1 MGRRIGIQDIRD
13 MALGATVL
21 GAGGGGDPY
30 MGGLMAIEAIKKYGD
45 VELITV
51 DEVPDD
57 AIVAVSELMG
67 APTVSV
73 EKIPAGFEAG
83 AAYDEMTKELGV
95 APFATFSVEAG
106 GANSMFPF
114 VLAAMR
120 RIPVVDT
127 DLMGRAFPGMEMTTL
142 GINGVPGTPTVM
154 ADAHGNTV
162 TVRTVDDLWFEKI
175 AREVTSAMGGYAI
188 LCSYPCTGRQLK
200 EFGVH
205 GTASLCQEIGRAI
218 REAREA
224 HGDPIQAVL
233 DITRGFRLFKG
244 KIVDVE
250 RRTDGKFARGKAQLE
265 GLDDDKGSRMVID
278 FQNENIIAWRDG
290 EPACT
295 VPDLIVVLDS
305 ESGTPITTEG
315 LKYGARVVVCGL
327 PCDPQWRTPEGLAVV
342 EPRYFGY
349 NVDYITI
356 EERMGAARR

>member
-1 MGRRIGIQDIRD
+1 MGRTIGIQDIRD

-30 MGGLMAIEAIKKYGD
+30 VGSLMAIEAIRTYGD
-45 VELITV
+45 VELIEPH
-51 DEVPDD
+51 EVPDD

-73 EKIPAGFEAG
+73 EKIPGGFEAG

-114 VLAAMR
+114 VLAAAR
-120 RIPVVDT
+120 RIPVIDA
-127 DLMGRAFPGMEMTTL
+127 DLMGRAFPNMEMTTL
-142 GINGVPGTPTVM
+142 GIHGVPGTPTVM

-162 TVRTVDDLWFEKI
+162 TVRTVDDVWFEKI
-175 AREVTSAMGGYAI
+175 AREVTFAMGGYSI

-200 EFGVH
+200 DFGVL
-205 GTASLCQEIGRAI
+205 GTASLCQRIGRAI
-218 REAREA
+218 RESREA

-233 DITRGFRLFKG
+233 DITKGYRLFKG
-244 KIVDVE
+244 KIVDVN
-250 RRTDGKFARGKAQLE
+250 RRTDGKFARGQAVLQ
-265 GLDDDKGSRMVID
+265 GLDDNKGSQMVID

-290 EPACT
+290 EPVCT
-295 VPDLIVVLDS
+295 VPDLIVLLDC

-349 NVDYITI
+349 NVDYIAI
-356 EERMGAARR
+356 EERMGAAGR